1 MKAVDW
7 VFLLVI
13 LSVVAGC
20 KRVSDGNNTSLPVLD
35 MGATIGKQVPDTF
48 TWNSVAKKITYVP
61 ISTSPDALF
70 GSAQL
75 VHIDNDFYCMVDHQT
90 GTIFYSDKTGK
101 IIHSFSRKGQ
111 GPGEY
116 AGLTYVSMNSEDST
130 IRVFDQRSEKY
141 IVYDLAGNCLKE
153 TLMKDK
159 GLNTVHLLSNDFA
172 VAKGRT
178 AGNHKLFI
186 TDEDLNIR
194 KNLFPLDT
202 TLTEMERLSMIW
214 QLNYCRNRDR
224 LIVHFANEDTVFSVT
239 KNGAQ
244 PVCIFK
250 KGKYTLPEEDAKK
263 PMEIT
268 PSPYI
273 RSMWFSYV
281 SDYYLITYLF
291 ENNIYDEIWSR
302 TDARIV
308 SRLLCENGEWG
319 FPFCLPSGKKVLLNT
334 RSLYIK
340 DNIVASFIDAAT
352 AAEEGIAD
360 VGEDD
365 NPVLV
370 VMEL

>member
-172 VAKGRT
+172 VC
-178 AGNHKLFI
+178 L
-186 TDEDLNIR
+186 L
-194 KNLFPLDT
+194 
-202 TLTEMERLSMIW
+202 
-214 QLNYCRNRDR
+214 
-224 LIVHFANEDTVFSVT
+224 
-239 KNGAQ
+239 
-244 PVCIFK
+244 
-250 KGKYTLPEEDAKK
+250 YTS
-263 PMEIT
+263 
-268 PSPYI
+268 PSP
-273 RSMWFSYV
+273 R
-281 SDYYLITYLF
+281 D
-291 ENNIYDEIWSR
+291 
-302 TDARIV
+302 
-308 SRLLCENGEWG
+308 
-319 FPFCLPSGKKVLLNT
+319 T
-334 RSLYIK
+334 R
-340 DNIVASFIDAAT
+340 
-352 AAEEGIAD
+352 
-360 VGEDD
+360 
-365 NPVLV
+365 
-370 VMEL
+370 